1 LGLSHQTHSL
11 LSNNPLSLQLGLVVN
26 STQLAACFPLPM
38 LSAMPMFASHTHVT
52 TYAEFF
58 GKCKLYTTSQN
69 FPGMDVGLERGLE
82 DLENV

>member
-1 LGLSHQTHSL
+1 
-11 LSNNPLSLQLGLVVN
+11 
-26 STQLAACFPLPM
+26 
-38 LSAMPMFASHTHVT
+38 MPMFASHTHVT